1 MKCYVFVL
9 FNIKKG
15 KSKVWDGFRNREM
28 IVYSMKPDYHEEGMN
43 ERAFPEVANG
53 IIILLN
59 LKKLSDRN
67 DELGE
72 ISRDLLASGEEEVKN
87 EHVRKRMK
95 EVFTNEEVKKMCL
108 EEERF
113 LKSEAKKLVK
123 EQEKKIEEKIE
134 KKVEKKI
141 EKKIEE
147 KIEKKI
153 EEKETEHVRFMF
165 FSLGATPEKIS
176 EGIKMPLEKVKAILA
191 I

>member
-134 KKVEKKI
+134 KK
-141 EKKIEE
+141 
-147 KIEKKI
+147 I